1 MISPAPVVQFG
12 TFPDP
17 GRSGSFLQ
25 HDIFGEPGWRACLAV
40 CTRAGTFTRWQP
52 GFQTTHTGSIRSRH
66 GSRVRAE
73 PLARRWPPLAHGE
86 PPALGLDGI
95 DQAPFVRR
103 REISNTPEHTTAALR
118 EDGVRPRLPS
128 AAFETAF
135 FAAAARLQPERPAV
149 ITGYR

>member
-1 MISPAPVVQFG
+1 MSSAARLSDYTHRLDTLEARVAGACG
-12 TFPDP
+12 TP
-17 GRSGSFLQ
+17 
-25 HDIFGEPGWRACLAV
+25 
-40 CTRAGTFTRWQP
+40 
-52 GFQTTHTGSIRSRH
+52 
-66 GSRVRAE
+66 SRVGGRRSLTANRRAS
-73 PLARRWPPLAHGE
+73 A
-86 PPALGLDGI
+86 ALELDGI